1 MGLSLDEETRRDRE
15 AIVEL
20 LRRYAEAID
29 ARDRERVRGLFTP
42 DAILDY
48 SSTDGP
54 RGERDEVVDWL
65 LDALA
70 GVTLT
75 QHLLSNHDIEVTD
88 DRATCRT
95 LMLNPLV
102 LAGTGDSTGEGTGD
116 GEATVLL
123 FGGSYDDQLTRTGA
137 GWRIRHRVHTVTW
150 QAGPL
155 PGRLIG
161 GHEPTGAPPS

>member
-1 MGLSLDEETRRDRE
+1 MGRRDRE

-29 ARDRERVRGLFTP
+29 ARDRERVRDLFTP
-42 DAILDY
+42 DAVLDY
-48 SSTDGP
+48 TSTDGP
-54 RGERDEVVDWL
+54 RGRRDEVVDWL

-75 QHLLSNHDIEVTD
+75 QHLLANHDIEVAGD
-88 DRATCRT
+88 DATCRT

-102 LAGTGDSTGEGTGD
+102 LAGTGDGTGD

-123 FGGSYDDQLTRTGA
+123 FGGSYDDRLTRTEV
-137 GWRIRHRVHTVTW
+137 GWQIRHRVHTVTW
-150 QAGPL
+150 QAGPM
-155 PGRLIG
+155 PGRLVG
-161 GHEPTGAPPS
+161 GHGATGATPS

>member
-1 MGLSLDEETRRDRE
+1 MGLRDRE

-29 ARDRERVRGLFTP
+29 ARDRERVRDLFTP
-42 DAILDY
+42 DAVLDY
-48 SSTDGP
+48 TSTDGP
-54 RGERDEVVDWL
+54 LGQRDEVVDWL

-75 QHLLSNHDIEVTD
+75 QHLLSNHAIEVAGD
-88 DRATCRT
+88 DATCRT

-102 LAGTGDSTGEGTGD
+102 LAGSDD

-150 QAGPL
+150 QAGPM

-161 GHEPTGAPPS
+161 GHGPTGAPPS